1 MVAIVNARNAFG
13 AEKSMRELLG
23 GSDDLEAAFAP
34 AFYLGCR
41 RRFSRWPWPRIAAYQ
56 TARAR
61 NVVRYAA
68 RFAPFYA
75 EHYRGHDL
83 TDPWTLPTVDKAAV
97 MEHLTGANTLGF
109 TRDELLGFCLQVEAT
124 RDFTRRLRGVNVG
137 MSSGTSGNKG
147 VELTT
152 RREEAYLKAALFA
165 RFPLPP
171 GKLNLAFILR
181 VTTPAFDL
189 NLLGHRMTY
198 LSQLLPL
205 DEMVERLNAL
215 MPNAVSAPPSLLRL
229 LAGERRA
236 GRLRATPSTLVS
248 YAEVLFPDD
257 RADLEDAFGCPVR
270 EIYKA
275 TEGAIAVSCRHGR
288 LHLNE
293 DLVAV
298 QLEDPD
304 GTPTP
309 PGEAAHRMIVTDLHK
324 TSLPILRYELNDL
337 VTLDPEPCPCGSAFR
352 VVAQIQG
359 RRDDLFW
366 SPSLAGGARWI
377 FPDYLR
383 RAIITASDAVHAY
396 QAVQTAPDAVTVHLS
411 VGAGTDADAVRG
423 LVGDAVRR
431 VFTEH
436 GCPEP
441 GVTVDREA
449 PRPHATSL
457 KLVRIRRTFDVPRG
471 GSP

>member
-1 MVAIVNARNAFG
+1 MLD
-13 AEKSMRELLG
+13 LLR
-23 GSDDLEAAFAP
+23 GSDDVEAAFAP

-41 RRFSRWPWPRIAAYQ
+41 RRFARWPWPRIAAYQ

-68 RFAPFYA
+68 RRAPFYA
-75 EHYRGHDL
+75 ERYRGHDL
-83 TDPWTLPTVDKAAV
+83 VDPWTLPTVDKATV
-97 MEHLTGANTLGF
+97 MAHLTDANTLGF
-109 TRDELLGFCLQVEAT
+109 TREELLGFGLEVEAT

-147 VELTT
+147 IELTT
-152 RREEAYLKAALFA
+152 RREELYLKAALFA

-189 NLLGHRMTY
+189 NVLGHRMTY
-198 LSQLLPL
+198 LSQRLPL
-205 DEMVERLNAL
+205 DELVTRLNAL
-215 MPNAVSAPPSLLRL
+215 RPNAISAPPSLLRM
-229 LAGERRA
+229 LADERHA
-236 GRLRATPSTLVS
+236 GRLRAAPRTLVS
-248 YAEVLFPDD
+248 YAEVLFPEE
-257 RADLEDAFGCPVR
+257 RAALEEAFGCPVR

-275 TEGAIAVSCRHGR
+275 TEGAIAASCRYGR

-298 QLEDPD
+298 QLEDDD
-304 GTPTP
+304 GSPTP
-309 PGEAAHRMIVTDLHK
+309 PGQPCRRMIVTDLHK

-337 VTLDPEPCPCGSAFR
+337 LTLDPEPCPCGSAFR

-359 RRDDLFW
+359 RRDALFW
-366 SPSLAGGARWI
+366 SPTRAGGARWI
-377 FPDYLR
+377 FPDYVR
-383 RAIITASDAVHAY
+383 RAIISASDDVLDY
-396 QAVQTAPDAVTVHLS
+396 QAVQTAPDAVTVHLRLAPGAD
-411 VGAGTDADAVRG
+411 VGDVHAR
-423 LVGDAVRR
+423 VGDAVRR
-431 VFTEH
+431 VFADH

-441 GVTVDREA
+441 AVAVDREA

-457 KLVRIRRTFDVPRG
+457 KLVRIQRAFDVPQG

>member
-1 MVAIVNARNAFG
+1 MLDVLR
-13 AEKSMRELLG
+13 
-23 GSDDLEAAFAP
+23 GSDDVEAAFAP
-34 AFYLGCR
+34 AFFFGCR
-41 RRFSRWPWPRIAAYQ
+41 HRFAHWPWPRIAAYQ

-68 RFAPFYA
+68 RHAPFYA
-75 EHYRGHDL
+75 ERYRGRDL
-83 TDPWTLPTVDKAAV
+83 ADPWTLPTVDKAAV
-97 MEHLTGANTLGF
+97 MANLTGANTLGF
-109 TRDELLGFCLQVEAT
+109 ARDELLGFCLEVEET

-189 NLLGHRMTY
+189 NVLGHRMTY
-198 LSQLLPL
+198 LTQLLPL
-205 DEMVERLNAL
+205 DEMVARLNAL
-215 MPNAVSAPPSLLRL
+215 RPNAISAPPSLLRL
-229 LAGERRA
+229 LGDERRA
-236 GRLRATPSTLVS
+236 GRLRAAPRMLVS

-257 RADLEDAFGCPVR
+257 RADLEDAFGCPLR

-275 TEGAIAVSCRHGR
+275 TEGAIAASCRHGR

-298 QLEDPD
+298 QLEDTD

-309 PGEAAHRMIVTDLHK
+309 PGEAAQRMIVTDLHK

-366 SPSLAGGARWI
+366 SPTVAGGARWI

-396 QAVQTAPDAVTVHLS
+396 QAVQAAPDAVTVHVQLAP
-411 VGAGTDADAVRG
+411 GADPVAVHA

-431 VFTEH
+431 VFAEH

-441 GVTVDREA
+441 SVTVDREA
-449 PRPHATSL
+449 PRPHEVSL
-457 KLVRIRRTFDVPRG
+457 KLVRIRRAFDVPPG